1 MSAGVPFAASAE
13 FSELEMGW
21 MVAKAGA
28 ATPIINAMTNATVTS
43 KTMRF
48 IVSATSL
55 YTVRQ
60 PVALLAPRAPSVP
73 NYSGTRFGAA
83 ARFIGQAV
91 YGMEG

>member
-1 MSAGVPFAASAE
+1 
-13 FSELEMGW
+13 

-48 IVSATSL
+48 IVSATSSWV
-55 YTVRQ
+55 VRQ
-60 PVALLAPRAPSVP
+60 PVALMAPHAPLVP
-73 NYSGTRFGAA
+73 TCFGTRFGAS